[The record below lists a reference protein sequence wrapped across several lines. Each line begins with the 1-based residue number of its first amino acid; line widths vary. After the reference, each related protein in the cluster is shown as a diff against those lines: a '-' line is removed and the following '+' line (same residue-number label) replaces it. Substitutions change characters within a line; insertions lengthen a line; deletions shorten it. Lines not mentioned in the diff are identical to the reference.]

1 MGMKINRSRYM
12 LRKFQS
18 RMTPVEGLSK
28 KEIFKLIKPT
38 LINEFESYL
47 STINVS
53 TGLKKSSKRGAH
65 RQYDLDGFFD
75 ILFAWLDNGFKYSH
89 IAEVYKDKGA
99 GSFSRYLARLEES
112 GIVKRRWRLSS
123 LSADK
128 SQLFVIDSFTVK
140 SIDGTECTGA
150 NYLDRGRRG
159 TKVTLVTNTS
169 KIITNILVTPANRA
183 ETFCLDDLLETKSIK
198 SLTTLQSDR
207 GYFSRKLVDKCK
219 SRGIKLLV
227 PPKALT
233 ARTKLRTYVCKS
245 CQRQSPC
252 SAPKTCSNNIEYLE
266 TLKTVPP
273 TKYSH
278 TLTTRETNL
287 LQEHRN
293 KIEHVNG
300 EIRRFRAINLKCV
313 RRIKYYTLLVTLGA
327 LLVNTFHNGFF

>member
-1 MGMKINRSRYM
+1 MALILYMGMKINRSRYM

-140 SIDGTECTGA
+140 S
-150 NYLDRGRRG
+150 L
-159 TKVTLVTNTS
+159 
-169 KIITNILVTPANRA
+169 
-183 ETFCLDDLLETKSIK
+183 
-198 SLTTLQSDR
+198 SL
-207 GYFSRKLVDKCK
+207 
-219 SRGIKLLV
+219 IH
-227 PPKALT
+227 
-233 ARTKLRTYVCKS
+233 
-245 CQRQSPC
+245 
-252 SAPKTCSNNIEYLE
+252 I
-266 TLKTVPP
+266 
-273 TKYSH
+273 
-278 TLTTRETNL
+278 
-287 LQEHRN
+287 
-293 KIEHVNG
+293 
-300 EIRRFRAINLKCV
+300 
-313 RRIKYYTLLVTLGA
+313 
-327 LLVNTFHNGFF
+327 